1 VGPEVHPGRLLPP
14 KLKRAVVAADEVAV
28 TSEAEPVATV
38 QVGRPRRRRAP
49 DAALTLDGL
58 PDAVLVIDPAG
69 TVLWGNAAAG
79 RLVGISLADGVG
91 RSALDFLHPDD
102 LTAAL
107 CALESVQDKVV
118 GTPME
123 VRVRP
128 PGRHGPWRLVELIGS
143 PCAEGVIVS
152 LRDLTERR
160 RWEVAGDSELLF
172 RTLVQNAPSVT
183 MLLDGGGIVRSSSA
197 GLPRLLGHDQEAV
210 EGRPLRDLVVA
221 GVDHFDE
228 AWGSLRRG
236 ERRWCSVDVELADA
250 TGEPAPMAVALSDLS
265 DDPTV
270 GGVVATLQD
279 NAERASAERALRQA
293 NSVLAATLEATVE
306 GIVVLDLEHRAIV
319 HNARFCEM
327 WRLPP
332 DALAAGRLPEPAT
345 FVGQLRDGRGFID
358 RITEINAAPDRESRD
373 VLEFRDGRV
382 FERESRPHRIDG
394 EVVGRVWSFRDVTA
408 HRILQNELARQAFHD
423 PLTGLPN
430 QSLFRDRT
438 RVALE
443 RLHRRPGRLA
453 VLFVD
458 LDNFKTV
465 NDGLGHSVG
474 DQLLMLV
481 ADRLRGCLRRVD
493 TVARLG
499 GDEFAVLIEG
509 IRADTHAGEIADR
522 LLGSLADPVEIS
534 GRLVTATASIGIAIG
549 TARLSVDDLLR
560 NADLAM
566 YVAKRAGRGCWRS
579 YRPDMHDEA
588 LRRLDITSRL
598 RGAAARGELVV
609 EYQPV
614 VELASGR
621 TRSFEALVRWQH
633 PEHGLLLPDSFVPF
647 AEDSGLI
654 AEIGDHVLRVAVRE
668 ARRWVDAAG
677 GGAPGVA
684 VNLSPRQLHDE
695 SLPERV
701 EGLLS
706 AAGLAPGQL
715 VIEITEGALIQDPE
729 RATSVLERLREVG
742 VRLAVDDF
750 GTGYSSLSTLHRF
763 PLDHLKLDRSFV
775 QEVLEDRGSSLA
787 RAIVQMACTL
797 GLTAVAEGV
806 ESAAQA
812 EALADMGCELAQGWH
827 YARSMTAAEVLGTLG
842 RR

>member
-1 VGPEVHPGRLLPP
+1 
-14 KLKRAVVAADEVAV
+14 VAV
-28 TSEAEPVATV
+28 TIEADAATGQHDPQRV
-38 QVGRPRRRRAP
+38 PAVPDPRR
-49 DAALTLDGL
+49 TLDGL
-58 PDAVLVIDPAG
+58 PDAVLVIDPMG
-69 TVLWGNAAAG
+69 TVLWGNAAAE
-79 RLVGISLADGVG
+79 RLVGSTLGDAIG

-102 LTAAL
+102 LAAAL
-107 CALESVQDKVV
+107 CALDSVQGKVV

-128 PGRHGPWRLVELIGS
+128 QGGDGPWRLVELIGS
-143 PCAEGVIVS
+143 PCREGVILS

-183 MLLDGGGIVRSSSA
+183 MLLDGDGLVRSTSS
-197 GLPRLLGHDQEAV
+197 GLSRLLGHDQEAV
-210 EGRPLRDLVVA
+210 EGRPLRDLVVS
-221 GVDHFDE
+221 GRGDFDS
-228 AWGSLRRG
+228 AWASLRRG
-236 ERRWCSVDVELADA
+236 ERRWCSVDVGLLDA
-250 TGEPAPMAVALSDLS
+250 TGTPAPMAVALSDLS

-270 GGVVATLQD
+270 AGVVATLQD
-279 NAERASAERALRQA
+279 NSERASAEGALRQA

-306 GIVVLDLEHRAIV
+306 GILVVDRDHRAIV
-319 HNARFCEM
+319 HNSRFCEM
-327 WRLPP
+327 WRLRE
-332 DALAAGRLPEPAT
+332 DALDEGRLPDMRG
-345 FVGQLRDGRGFID
+345 FVGQLRDGRGFVE
-358 RITEINAAPDRESRD
+358 RIEAINGAPELESHD

-394 EVVGRVWSFRDVTA
+394 EVVGRVWTFRDVTA
-408 HRILQNELARQAFHD
+408 HRVLQNELARQAFHD
-423 PLTGLPN
+423 PLTGLAN
-430 QSLFRDRT
+430 QALFRDRT
-438 RVALE
+438 RSALE

-465 NDGLGHSVG
+465 NDGLGHSAG
-474 DQLLMLV
+474 DQLLMLI

-499 GDEFAVLIEG
+499 GDEFAVLVEQVL
-509 IRADTHAGEIADR
+509 ADVHVEEIADR
-522 LLGSLADPVEIS
+522 LLGALRDPVEIS

-566 YVAKRAGRGCWRS
+566 YVAKQAGRGCWRS

-614 VELASGR
+614 VELATGR

-633 PEHGLLLPDSFVPF
+633 PEHGLLPPDSFVPF

-654 AEIGDHVLRVAVRE
+654 AEIGDHVLEVAVHE
-668 ARRWVDAAG
+668 ARRWVDDAG
-677 GGAPGVA
+677 DDAPGIA
-684 VNLSPRQLHDE
+684 VNLSPRQLHDV
-695 SLPERV
+695 SLPNRV
-701 EGLLS
+701 GEILAG
-706 AAGLAPGQL
+706 AGLPPQRL

-729 RATSVLERLREVG
+729 RATAVLTRLRDVG

-775 QEVLEDRGSSLA
+775 QQVLEDRGSSLA
-787 RAIVQMACTL
+787 RAIVQMARTL

-806 ESAAQA
+806 ESVAQA
-812 EALADMGCELAQGWH
+812 DALAEMGCELAQGWL
-827 YARSMTAAEVLGTLG
+827 YARSMTADDVRRTLRG
-842 RR
+842 R